1 MEMKY
6 DLLVE
11 NEIDNIDAAVFTGD
25 LFLNKLNREDF
36 RCWLD
41 RWDKQLLEYDA
52 IDSGIEFKIGDA
64 VKVVAKIDI
73 KGVMWSRY
81 MDRYIGKEFVIS
93 NIDYSDSSVEF
104 EGVEW
109 WFPVASLEVI
119 KIKE

>member
-1 MEMKY
+1 MKY

-73 KGVMWSRY
+73 KGVMWTTY

-93 NIDYSDSSVEF
+93 NIDYIDSSVEF

-119 KIKE
+119 KIKEH